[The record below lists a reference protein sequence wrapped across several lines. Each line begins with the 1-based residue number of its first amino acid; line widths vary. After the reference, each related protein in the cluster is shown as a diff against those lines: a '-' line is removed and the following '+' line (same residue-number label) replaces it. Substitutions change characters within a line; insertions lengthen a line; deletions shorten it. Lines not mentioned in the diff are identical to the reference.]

1 MDLFD
6 TLRALR
12 EEHGC
17 AIVCMTRGDV
27 EGEVGRE
34 LTEAEWDRVQD
45 TWAWRK
51 GFAYDCIMEPAW
63 DLVFDAISDAGLT
76 RKDEED

>member
-1 MDLFD
+1 M
-6 TLRALR
+6 
-12 EEHGC
+12 
-17 AIVCMTRGDV
+17 
-27 EGEVGRE
+27 
-34 LTEAEWDRVQD
+34 QD